1 MLGNLGNPHEREY
14 RRNPLRAVSGWCFV
28 IFAAVAI
35 GYGLWALYGS
45 GESVATFDVRP
56 VATTAAAPGAASA
69 CPTFGPVA
77 LDPSLNPF
85 RAVLR
90 TGYAPLGSTRPR
102 YEVAM
107 KDADGVT
114 LWDKRGALGNKD
126 DEASFV
132 RTTASLVEFD
142 LERDGT
148 YTFEVQFPD
157 GNMDD
162 LREATLELR
171 GGIVRVDPRI
181 TWGFGLAAFACLVVN
196 LLASRRQ
203 PHPYAMPEEDELR
216 DAA

>member
-1 MLGNLGNPHEREY
+1 MLGNLGNPHEREE
-14 RRNPLRAVSGWCFV
+14 RRSPLPVLSGWCFV
-28 IFAAVAI
+28 ACATIAV

-56 VATTAAAPGAASA
+56 DAATAPAAPV
-69 CPTFGPVA
+69 CLTYGPVA

-90 TGYAPLGSTRPR
+90 TGYAPLGSERLG

-107 KDADGVT
+107 KDAAGVT
-114 LWDKRGALGNKD
+114 RWDERGSLGSRD

-132 RTTASLVEFD
+132 RATASLLEFEI
-142 LERDGT
+142 ERAGT
-148 YTFEVQFPD
+148 YTFEVQFP
-157 GNMDD
+157 GGSMDD

-181 TWGFGLAAFACLVVN
+181 TWGFGLAAFGCLVVT
-196 LLASRRQ
+196 LVTSRRER
-203 PHPYAMPEEDELR
+203 HPYAPPGDELR